1 MYILINLIC
10 VYHLQTLNWT
20 NFIVNKDYQ
29 SIFPS
34 ATLASDSYKQVQM
47 IPAHSYLAWNNI
59 FSILVET
66 LIQQW
71 CNDAE
76 NCLNYFY
83 KTKNFV
89 MVSHTKIA
97 DIQFQSQHA
106 YYAFL
111 HIFTIGGATWT
122 LDPNI
127 EAANFKIK
135 LGSNKF
141 ISVAV

>member
-1 MYILINLIC
+1 MYILINLTC

-76 NCLNYFY
+76 NKL
-83 KTKNFV
+83 
-89 MVSHTKIA
+89 
-97 DIQFQSQHA
+97 SQ
-106 YYAFL
+106 L
-111 HIFTIGGATWT
+111 
-122 LDPNI
+122 L
-127 EAANFKIK
+127 
-135 LGSNKF
+135 L
-141 ISVAV
+141 